1 MFSLEGVLRCG
12 VVFFPTVVLTLLQCG
27 LNEGHLFCNKDRWVY
42 SVRAEDQM
50 AISGYQVGD
59 ILRSPDTLASCSTKC
74 QVKKLSSYPPP
85 PPHHPPT
92 FLELQTYA
100 VINGFARLN
109 VKLKNALHDL
119 NNPYVN
125 LTSYV
130 TNPPPLNP
138 PLIT

>member
-1 MFSLEGVLRCG
+1 MFSLEGVLRYL

-27 LNEGHLFCNKDRWVY
+27 LIEGHLFCNKDRWVY

-74 QVKKLSSYPPP
+74 QVKTKLLHPPP
-85 PPHHPPT
+85 PPHSPT
-92 FLELQTYA
+92 FHELETYA

-109 VKLKNALHDL
+109 VKLKNTLHDL